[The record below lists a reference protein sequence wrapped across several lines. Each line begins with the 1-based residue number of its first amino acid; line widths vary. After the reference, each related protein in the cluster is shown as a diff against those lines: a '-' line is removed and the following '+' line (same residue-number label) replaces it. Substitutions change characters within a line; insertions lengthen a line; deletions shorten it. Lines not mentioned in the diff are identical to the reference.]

1 MIKKIMNIKNL
12 NFAVVGSGSI
22 GLRHT
27 KNLKHLGATKISVF
41 DPDKKRKPFVEE
53 LGFNFVTKFE
63 DLRDQNID
71 IALICTPPYLHLTY
85 LDKLMSFNANV
96 FIEKPLSH
104 SYEQA
109 KKLYKRIK
117 NYPKFIT
124 IGFNWRFHESMIKV
138 KELLN
143 NGYIGKPLIGIF
155 ESGQYLANW
164 RPTTDYRKGY
174 FAKKET
180 GGGIISDGCHEIDI
194 ATWLLGSPSSIISIK
209 SKVSDLEIETEDTA
223 IILLETESNKLIE
236 IHLNAVEKGYARN
249 SKIIGENGTITWDFL
264 EGVKISSDEMNE
276 TYKLTPDT
284 NEMYVDELRNF
295 INNVIKSKSPSISY
309 ERGLEIQKIIY
320 SAHLSAEKGKK
331 ILM

>member
-1 MIKKIMNIKNL
+1 MNIKNL

-41 DPDKKRKPFVEE
+41 DPNKKQKPFVEE
-53 LGFNFVTKFE
+53 LGFNFVTNFE
-63 DLRDQNID
+63 DLRDQKID
-71 IALICTPPYLHLTY
+71 IALICTPPYLHLSY
-85 LDKLMSFNANV
+85 LDKLMSFNAHV

-155 ESGQYLANW
+155 ESGQYLGNW

-194 ATWLLGSPSSIISIK
+194 ATWFLGSPSSIISIK
-209 SKVSDLEIETEDTA
+209 SKVSDLEIETEDT
-223 IILLETESNKLIE
+223 
-236 IHLNAVEKGYARN
+236 
-249 SKIIGENGTITWDFL
+249 
-264 EGVKISSDEMNE
+264 
-276 TYKLTPDT
+276 
-284 NEMYVDELRNF
+284 
-295 INNVIKSKSPSISY
+295 
-309 ERGLEIQKIIY
+309 
-320 SAHLSAEKGKK
+320 
-331 ILM
+331 